1 MAQASSLNGAKKA
14 TFDKCGSFIVDGIFG
29 RFRKLFEKINDQAF
43 DLVRVDKSKKDW
55 ADECNHNFTYEYWT
69 LIVVALWATPA
80 TTEISSA
87 VKARVPSI

>member
-1 MAQASSLNGAKKA
+1 
-14 TFDKCGSFIVDGIFG
+14 
-29 RFRKLFEKINDQAF
+29 
-43 DLVRVDKSKKDW
+43 
-55 ADECNHNFTYEYWT
+55 